1 MPNYFVGKKK
11 SATKQSPKKAP
22 KKVVRSPG
30 APVSVPRSN
39 TLSSKIQGLELQLRS
54 IQTKS
59 NQCDTKLNAS
69 NELISKLQSELA
81 SAKKES
87 EKCIK
92 QENEMKHAKQR
103 DEDKKQKERYER
115 ALSTATLGKDTRETA
130 QIKKEMWAKYGGK
143 MKDSKKAPVSDVYDL
158 SSLFGSGIATPQQKA
173 PLSISQQQ
181 QHVINKQ
188 KEAREA
194 YLRKQQKAE
203 GKGEYQPLLSND
215 DGWTGESALWGL
227 RHRKS
232 KKSARKSKS
241 PKKSA
246 RKSKSPKKSGRKS
259 KSPKKSA
266 RKSKSPK
273 KSGRKSKSPK
283 KSGRKSKS
291 PKKSARKSKS
301 PKKSGR
307 KSKSPKKSGRKSKSP
322 KKSGR
327 KSKSPKKSGRKSKS
341 PKKSGRKSKSAG
353 RR

>member
-39 TLSSKIQGLELQLRS
+39 TLSSKIQDLELQLRS

-92 QENEMKHAKQR
+92 QENEMKQAKQR

-115 ALSTATLGKDTRETA
+115 ALSTATLGKDSKETA

-143 MKDSKKAPVSDVYDL
+143 MKDSKKATVSDVYDL

-194 YLRKQQKAE
+194 YLRKQQKAD
-203 GKGEYQPLLSND
+203 GKGDYQPLLSND

-232 KKSARKSKS
+232 KKAARKSKKSARKSKS

-246 RKSKSPKKSGRKS
+246 RKSKSPKKSARKS

-273 KSGRKSKSPK
+273 KSA
-283 KSGRKSKS
+283 RKSKS

-301 PKKSGR
+301 PKKS
-307 KSKSPKKSGRKSKSP
+307 
-322 KKSGR
+322 
-327 KSKSPKKSGRKSKS
+327 
-341 PKKSGRKSKSAG
+341 RKSKSAG